1 MSLTYFRKLALYTL
15 VILLISLVY
24 FIYAFTMYP
33 DTPERETFLSE
44 IGEGFGVLGAWGL
57 TFIYGRTVL
66 KLLMGKGPLAKRLIP
81 DYTAPLTV
89 SIFQRLLNF
98 LNKTHVYLG
107 ITTIAVVLLH
117 IILVGG
123 LMNNLF
129 FPAIL
134 ILIIWQAFFGL
145 FISWKLSP
153 KEVKKFAYMVH
164 AQFLTGITIGI
175 FTLFGHLLIDK

>member
-1 MSLTYFRKLALYTL
+1 MSLTYVRKLALYTL
-15 VILLISLVY
+15 IILLLSVVY
-24 FIYAFTMYP
+24 FIYAYTVYP

-44 IGEGFGVLGAWGL
+44 VGEGFGVLGAWGL

-66 KLLMGKGPLAKRLIP
+66 KLFMGKGPLAKRLIP
-81 DYTAPLTV
+81 DYTAPITV

-107 ITTIAVVLLH
+107 IATIAVVLLH

-134 ILIIWQAFFGL
+134 ILIIWQALFGL
-145 FISWKLSP
+145 FISWKFSP
-153 KEVKKFAYMVH
+153 KELKKFAYMVH
-164 AQFLTGITIGI
+164 AQFLTGIVIGI
-175 FTLFGHLLIDK
+175 FTFFGHLLIDK

>member
-1 MSLTYFRKLALYTL
+1 LKSLKENFTRREKQNKLKGSFRNVTY
-15 VILLISLVY
+15 
-24 FIYAFTMYP
+24 
-33 DTPERETFLSE
+33 
-44 IGEGFGVLGAWGL
+44 
-57 TFIYGRTVL
+57 YGRTVL
-66 KLLMGKGPLAKRLIP
+66 KLLMGKGPLATRLIP

-98 LNKTHVYLG
+98 LNRTHIYLG
-107 ITTIAVVLLH
+107 IATIAVVLLH

-145 FISWKLSP
+145 FISWKFSP
-153 KEVKKFAYMVH
+153 KEVKT
-164 AQFLTGITIGI
+164 LWT
-175 FTLFGHLLIDK
+175 FTNR